1 MIEHRII
8 ERMIH
13 VVSMELER
21 IQKGNTIDPAFIDE
35 TVDFIRIYADMT
47 HHGKEEDILFKALKK
62 KELNPEISRILNELL
77 EEHVIGRR
85 TVGNLAMAKE
95 QHIHGSEK
103 AKEIIVSKLAYLVDF
118 YPKHI
123 EKEDKHFF
131 VSVMKHF
138 SKEEQDRM
146 LEEGYIYDR
155 KMIHRKYDS
164 KVLGFEEKFGIKK
177 PKRSKNWLDYL

>member
-1 MIEHRII
+1 MIEHLII

-13 VVSMELER
+13 VVNRELKR
-21 IQKGNTIDPAFIDE
+21 IQKGNSLDPAFIDE

-47 HHGKEEDILFKALKK
+47 HHGKEEYILFKALEE
-62 KELNPEISRILNELL
+62 KELDPEISRILNELY

-85 TVGNLAMAKE
+85 TVGDLVKAKE
-95 QHIHGSEK
+95 QYIQGSEE
-103 AKEIIVSKLAYLVDF
+103 AREIIVSKLAYLVDF

-123 EKEDKHFF
+123 EKEDRHFF
-131 VSVMKHF
+131 VPVMKYI

-164 KVLGFEEKFGIKK
+164 KVLSFKVKYGIKK
-177 PKRSKNWLDYL
+177 LKRSENWLDYL